1 MPPKFGGAEKCGRCD
16 KSVFFAERVIAEG
29 KAYHKLCFVC
39 SRCRKGLESTT
50 VTGHGDEIFCKA
62 CYGKEFGPAGAFV
75 NCDRSLDCS
84 ACENSL
90 FFFFFF
96 FSLCLVAGFRGGTAG
111 GMQHTQT
118 STNAPVSSGGANA
131 CCAGQSGA
139 FCGTC
144 GNKLN

>member
-1 MPPKFGGAEKCGRCD
+1 MPPKFGGAEKCGRCT

-29 KAYHKLCFVC
+29 KPYHKACFVC
-39 SRCRKGLESTT
+39 ARCRKGLESTT

-62 CYGKEFGPAGAFV
+62 CYGKEFGPAGTS
-75 NCDRSLDCS
+75 RSLD
-84 ACENSL
+84 NL
-90 FFFFFF
+90 LKRNFTFFFFFFFF
-96 FSLCLVAGFRGGTAG
+96 FSLFFSAGFRGGTG
-111 GMQHTQT
+111 GGLQHTQT
-118 STNAPVSSGGANA
+118 SSNAPVQSGGANA